1 MENVLAMLADEA
13 MLLHVKDVARILTVS
28 TSCAYALIRSG
39 QIKCIR
45 IGLCANED
53 LVSSEEVA
61 EGANHPALG
70 EFVWN
75 EYYYITSFSFLQ
87 VLF

>member
-1 MENVLAMLADEA
+1 MIMENVLAMLADEA

-45 IGLCANED
+45 IGRTYRIPKTFSQT
-53 LVSSEEVA
+53 SSAPTPEINLSL
-61 EGANHPALG
+61 GAIAQA
-70 EFVWN
+70 F
-75 EYYYITSFSFLQ
+75 
-87 VLF
+87 